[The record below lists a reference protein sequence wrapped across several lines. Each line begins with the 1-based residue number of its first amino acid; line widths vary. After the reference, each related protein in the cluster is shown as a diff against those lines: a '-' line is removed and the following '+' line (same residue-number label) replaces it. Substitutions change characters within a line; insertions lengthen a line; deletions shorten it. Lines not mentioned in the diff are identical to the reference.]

1 MRKMSDR
8 VKFDNK
14 DIEIQAWMNANSDY
28 LTTYPQLAALSQ
40 MLEIGRASDEGASA
54 MYDAIRACFA
64 GIEGAPFRKGKV
76 SNLPAQVVAN
86 AEKASNDYGL
96 AISQLWSESDD
107 IASMMVRHG
116 RSGGGIYSDAS
127 EVHDAYSKPVKNRL
141 TKAYTDMTNENVGAD
156 YWWDGELPVNLIQPA
171 GDDSEDSEE

>member
-1 MRKMSDR
+1 MSDR

-14 DIEIQAWMNANSDY
+14 DIEIQAWMNANGDY
-28 LTTYPQLAALSQ
+28 LTTYPQLAALTQ

-86 AEKASNDYGL
+86 AEKAANDYGGEI
-96 AISQLWSESDD
+96 AHIWESSDTV
-107 IASMMVRHG
+107 SSLMVRHG
-116 RSGGGIYSDAS
+116 RSGGGVYSDIN
-127 EVHDAYSKPVKNRL
+127 EVAEAHSKPVKNRL
-141 TKAYTDMTNENVGAD
+141 TKAYTDMTNENASAD

-171 GDDSEDSEE
+171 VDDSEDSEE